1 VIHSECPPD
10 HEYSKALETIVLRSN
25 PSVRGGVRSVRPLI
39 VNDLCAQL
47 APLDRYGLPR
57 LSAAVADG
65 LRALIGA
72 SRNAFCAAAGCDRT

>member
-1 VIHSECPPD
+1 M
-10 HEYSKALETIVLRSN
+10 LRSN
-25 PSVRGGVRSVRPLI
+25 HSVRGGERSVPPLI

-57 LSAAVADG
+57 FSAAVADG
-65 LRALIGA
+65 LRAIVGA

>member
-1 VIHSECPPD
+1 M
-10 HEYSKALETIVLRSN
+10 LRSHSN
-25 PSVRGGVRSVRPLI
+25 VRGGERSVPPLI

-65 LRALIGA
+65 LRALMGA
-72 SRNAFCAAAGCDRT
+72 SRSAFCAAAGCDRT